1 MPRRKPLSNS
11 QIICIALLWIL
22 LVVYAI
28 GAGKPSGQLFF
39 GIIASGIIVFVTI
52 YKDIRRRGK

>member
-11 QIICIALLWIL
+11 QILWVL

>member
-22 LVVYAI
+22 LVIYAI
-28 GAGKPSGQLFF
+28 GAGRPSGQLFF
-39 GIIASGIIVFVTI
+39 GIIVFVTI

>member
-11 QIICIALLWIL
+11 QIICIAILWIL
-22 LVVYAI
+22 LVIYAI
-28 GAGKPSGQLFF
+28 GAGRPSGQLYF
-39 GIIASGIIVFVTI
+39 GIISFGIVVFVTI